1 MGKNSY
7 LDESVDGLAERKQA
21 ITCDES
27 FKDIVRYKAI
37 SALLVQSIIPEYKA
51 LTLVEVA
58 RLIVDSR
65 KRNPNM
71 SDADVLDDEV
81 DCINTEVGTGGEKK
95 TLNDFAFKIRKPGSK
110 EGDTEL
116 DRIITVNTEM
126 QNSTSGKALGYNVVS
141 RAVYYG
147 ASLLRNT
154 VPARDTKY
162 TGIHKVYSIWFC
174 AKYVRFDISNE
185 QLAGGD
191 GELLKTLNDEYIH
204 KLRIHR
210 SYDDIRGKTVEPEHA
225 TDLMEIDIIELP
237 RLYDAVDD
245 ESREVLYDF
254 FFKIKDIVPTIEH
267 KSGVSL
273 RKAKK
278 GVTDMI
284 NYEERLA
291 EAKKGYAEDYEER
304 LAERLAEAKKDYA
317 EDYAERFAEAKE
329 RLEREAKA
337 VGMVEV
343 TKDMNRSLTYDKI
356 IETLARKYNWDDEL
370 ASKMHEH
377 FDNKQ

>member
-7 LDESVDGLAERKQA
+7 LDNSVDGLAERKQA
-21 ITCDES
+21 ITSDES
-27 FKDIVRYKAI
+27 FKDIVRFKAI

-126 QNSTSGKALGYNVVS
+126 QNSTSGKVLGYNVVS

-174 AKYVRFDISNE
+174 AKSVQFDISNE

-210 SYDDIRGKTVEPEHA
+210 SYDNIRGKTVEPEHA

-237 RLYDAVDD
+237 RLYDTVDD
-245 ESREVLYDF
+245 ESREILYDF

-273 RKAKK
+273 RKTKK

-291 EAKKGYAEDYEER
+291 EK
-304 LAERLAEAKKDYA
+304 LAEAKKSYA
-317 EDYAERFAEAKE
+317 EDCEARYAARYAERLAKDKK
-329 RLEREAKA
+329 RIEREAKA
-337 VGMVEV
+337 AGMIELD
-343 TKDMNRSLTYDKI
+343 KDKNKSMSYDEI
-356 IETLARKYNWDDEL
+356 IKNLAREYNWDDEL
-370 ASKMHEH
+370 VLKMQER
-377 FDNKQ
+377 FDNN

>member
-7 LDESVDGLAERKQA
+7 LDESVDGLEERKQA

-126 QNSTSGKALGYNVVS
+126 QNSTSGKVLGYNVVS

-174 AKYVRFDISNE
+174 AKSVQFDISNE

-210 SYDDIRGKTVEPEHA
+210 SYDNIRGKTVEPEHA

-237 RLYDAVDD
+237 RLYD
-245 ESREVLYDF
+245 F
-254 FFKIKDIVPTIEH
+254 FFKIKDIVSTIEH

-291 EAKKGYAEDYEER
+291 ERLAEAKKGYAEDYEER
-304 LAERLAEAKKDYA
+304 
-317 EDYAERFAEAKE
+317 FAEAKE
-329 RLEREAKA
+329 RFEREAKA

-356 IETLARKYNWDDEL
+356 IETLAKKYNWDVEL
-370 ASKMHEH
+370 TSKMHEH

>member
-7 LDESVDGLAERKQA
+7 LDNSVDGLAERKQV
-21 ITCDES
+21 ITSDES
-27 FKDIVRYKAI
+27 FKDIVRFKAI
-37 SALLVQSIIPEYKA
+37 SALLVQSIIPEYKT

-65 KRNPNM
+65 KRPANM

-81 DCINTEVGTGGEKK
+81 DNINGEVGTGDEKK
-95 TLNDFAFKIRKPGSK
+95 TLNDFAFKIRKPGSN

-116 DRIITVNTEM
+116 ARIITVNTEM
-126 QNSTSGKALGYNVVS
+126 QNSTSGTTLGYNVVS

-174 AKYVRFDISNE
+174 AKPIKFDTSNE
-185 QLAGGD
+185 QLAGGN
-191 GELLKTLNDEYIH
+191 GELLKTLNSEYVH

-210 SYDDIRGKTVEPEHA
+210 SYDDIRGKTVEPEPA

-237 RLYDAVDD
+237 QLYDAVDD

-254 FFKIKDIVPTIEH
+254 FFKIKDIVTTIEH
-267 KSGVSL
+267 KSGISL
-273 RKAKK
+273 RKVKK
-278 GVTDMI
+278 GVNNMI
-284 NYEERLA
+284 DYEERLERQLNERLA
-291 EAKKGYAEDYEER
+291 EAKKGYAEDC
-304 LAERLAEAKKDYA
+304 EAR
-317 EDYAERFAEAKE
+317 YAERFAEAKE
-329 RLEREAKA
+329 RFEREAKA

-356 IETLARKYNWDDEL
+356 IETLARKYNWDAEL
-370 ASKMHEH
+370 ESKMHEH

>member
-7 LDESVDGLAERKQA
+7 LDNSVDGLAERKQA
-21 ITCDES
+21 ITSDES
-27 FKDIVRYKAI
+27 FKDIVRFKAI
-37 SALLVQSIIPEYKA
+37 SALLVQSIIQEYKA

-174 AKYVRFDISNE
+174 AKSVQFDISNE
-185 QLAGGD
+185 QLAGGN
-191 GELLKTLNDEYIH
+191 GELLKALNDEYIH

-210 SYDDIRGKTVEPEHA
+210 SYDNIRGKTVEPEHA
-225 TDLMEIDIIELP
+225 TDLMEIDIVELP

-254 FFKIKDIVPTIEH
+254 FFKIKDIVSTIEH

-273 RKAKK
+273 RKVKK
-278 GVTDMI
+278 GVTNMI
-284 NYEERLA
+284 
-291 EAKKGYAEDYEER
+291 DYEER
-304 LAERLAEAKKDYA
+304 LERQLNERLE
-317 EDYAERFAEAKE
+317 ERYNE
-329 RLEREAKA
+329 RLEREVSERIEEAEAEVKAEAEVDKA
-337 VGMVEV
+337 VSMVGLV
-343 TKDMNRSLTYDKI
+343 RDMNKSLSYDKI
-356 IETLARKYNWDDEL
+356 IASLAKKYHWDAGL
-370 ASKMHEH
+370 VSKMHEH

>member
-7 LDESVDGLAERKQA
+7 LDNSVDGLAERKQA
-21 ITCDES
+21 ITSDES
-27 FKDIVRYKAI
+27 FKDIVRFKAI

-65 KRNPNM
+65 KRPANM

-81 DCINTEVGTGGEKK
+81 DNINGEVGTGDEKR
-95 TLNDFAFKIRKPGSK
+95 TLNDFAFKIRKPGSND
-110 EGDTEL
+110 GDIEL
-116 DRIITVNTEM
+116 ARIITVNTEM
-126 QNSTSGKALGYNVVS
+126 QNSTSGTTLGYNVVS

-174 AKYVRFDISNE
+174 AKPIKFDISNE
-185 QLAGGD
+185 QLAGD
-191 GELLKTLNDEYIH
+191 NGELLKTLNNEYVH

-210 SYDDIRGKTVEPEHA
+210 SYDDIRGKTVEPEPA

-254 FFKIKDIVPTIEH
+254 FFKIKDIVTTIEH
-267 KSGVSL
+267 KSGISL
-273 RKAKK
+273 RKVKK
-278 GVTDMI
+278 GVNNMI
-284 NYEERLA
+284 DYEERLKRQLNERLA
-291 EAKKGYAEDYEER
+291 EAEER
-304 LAERLAEAKKDYA
+304 MRQEND
-317 EDYAERFAEAKE
+317 ERFAEAKE
-329 RLEREAKA
+329 RFEREAKA
-337 VGMVEV
+337 VGMIEV

-356 IETLARKYNWDDEL
+356 IETLARKYNWDAEL

-377 FDNKQ
+377 FDNK

>member
-7 LDESVDGLAERKQA
+7 LDNSVDGLAERKQA
-21 ITCDES
+21 ITSDES
-27 FKDIVRYKAI
+27 FKDIVRFKAI
-37 SALLVQSIIPEYKA
+37 SALLVQSIIPEYKT

-95 TLNDFAFKIRKPGSK
+95 TLNDFAFKIRKPGLK

-126 QNSTSGKALGYNVVS
+126 QNSNSGKVLGYNVVS
-141 RAVYYG
+141 RAVHYG

-174 AKYVRFDISNE
+174 AKSVQFDISNE
-185 QLAGGD
+185 QLASGD
-191 GELLKTLNDEYIH
+191 GELFKTLNDEYIH

-210 SYDDIRGKTVEPEHA
+210 SYDNIRGKTVEPEHA

-245 ESREVLYDF
+245 ESREILYDF

-273 RKAKK
+273 RKTKK

-291 EAKKGYAEDYEER
+291 E
-304 LAERLAEAKKDYA
+304 RLAEAKESMQREND
-317 EDYAERFAEAKE
+317 E
-329 RLEREAKA
+329 RLAEAKA

-356 IETLARKYNWDDEL
+356 IETLARKYNWDAEL
-370 ASKMHEH
+370 VSKMHEH
-377 FDNKQ
+377 FDNN